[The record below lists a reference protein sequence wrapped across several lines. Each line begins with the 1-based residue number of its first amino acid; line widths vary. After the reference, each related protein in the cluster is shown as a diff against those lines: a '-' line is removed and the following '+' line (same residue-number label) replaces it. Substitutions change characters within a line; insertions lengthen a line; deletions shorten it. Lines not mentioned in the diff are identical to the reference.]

1 MKVKKPMKL
10 KRSIIASLLGL
21 CIVGSAVAAPPDQD
35 NNRPGPDSQNQAGRP
50 NAPQQQQAP
59 RQGQDRPQQQA
70 PGSQNGRHGGSDHAM
85 QNDRTPRYQ
94 QNRPM
99 YRQDMPR
106 PHQNWQRGDRVPQK
120 YRSKGYYVNDW
131 RTRELPPPPSDHR
144 WLRVNGDYVLVGIA
158 TGIISQ
164 ILLGGR

>member
-1 MKVKKPMKL
+1 MKL
-10 KRSIIASLLGL
+10 RKSILASVLGL

-70 PGSQNGRHGGSDHAM
+70 PGSQN
-85 QNDRTPRYQ
+85 DRTPRYQ
-94 QNRPM
+94 QDRPM
-99 YRQDMPR
+99 YRQDMPK
-106 PHQNWQRGDRVPQK
+106 PHQSWQKGDRVPQK
-120 YRSKGYYVNDW
+120 YRGQGYYVNDW
-131 RTRELPPPPSDHR
+131 RTRELPPPPSGHR

-158 TGIISQ
+158 TGVISQ